1 MSVTGI
7 DWRTSPL
14 VGRIT
19 GLCAAALFTI
29 PLSALP
35 HEPEIVWWLK
45 IALLAL
51 GVLSALSPIGGVA
64 VLAIALPLTTA
75 IDALAGWTP
84 APAELTDGLMLAC
97 VAGASWRL
105 AMPARGS
112 TTRLGPPALL
122 FGAVVIASA
131 IVDLYGL
138 HVVAPQRPV
147 LDEIWRHL
155 TVRYW
160 LDIREFVVL
169 HTAVRWIAG
178 LTLAVY
184 IERLLRA
191 SPDRAPFV
199 LRIWIIA
206 AIAGSLL
213 TVLRLAEIVM
223 SRNDGVIATLAWVA
237 RDLRIS
243 VLQPDVNAAGSYFA
257 LFLLPAVVV
266 GWRRRRYWILAIAAP
281 LATLAF
287 ALARSRAAIGAVVA
301 VGAAA
306 WGTGGSRSPR
316 VRVAGCVLLVA
327 AGLSIFA
334 AIARSHSHVRLARA
348 AIVRAQMT
356 TVAVRTIRNYPAFGV
371 GLSNYIPRS
380 QRFVTPDMT
389 LLIGFAPNG
398 ENAHN
403 NYLQVA
409 AELGIPAGV
418 LFLWLMTAAV
428 VPAWTRRHAAG
439 SPEYEGMALGL
450 TSFLVSAAFHQ
461 PWLVPEVFAVF
472 MLAMGVTAGLAPA
485 PGRISHGWVRDIA
498 LAGTV
503 FYALSI
509 LWRSH

>member
-45 IALLAL
+45 IVLLAL
-51 GVLSALSPIGGVA
+51 GVLSALSPTSGVA

-75 IDALAGWTP
+75 VDALAGWSP
-84 APAELTDGLMLAC
+84 APAELTDALMLAC

-105 AMPARGS
+105 AMPGRGPA
-112 TTRLGPPALL
+112 TRLGPPALL

-131 IVDLYGL
+131 IVDLHGL
-138 HVVAPQRPV
+138 QVVAPRRLV
-147 LDEIWRHL
+147 LDEIWRHV

-160 LDIREFVVL
+160 LDFREFVVL
-169 HTAVRWIAG
+169 HVAVRWIAG

-199 LRIWIIA
+199 LRVWIIA
-206 AIAGSLL
+206 GIAGSLL
-213 TVLRLAEIVM
+213 TLLRLAEIVV
-223 SRNDGVIATLAWVA
+223 SSSGGVIATLVWVA

-257 LFLLPAVVV
+257 LFLLPAFVV

-281 LATLAF
+281 LAALAF
-287 ALARSRAAIGAVVA
+287 ALARSRAAIGAVIAVACARLVRGPGSLIVRLGGIVA
-301 VGAAA
+301 VLVI
-306 WGTGGSRSPR
+306 GTGLFVSIAESHTHALWANASR
-316 VRVAGCVLLVA
+316 VRV
-327 AGLSIFA
+327 
-334 AIARSHSHVRLARA
+334 
-348 AIVRAQMT
+348 QMT
-356 TVAVRTIRNYPAFGV
+356 QVAVRTIHKYPAFGV
-371 GLSNYIPRS
+371 GLSDYIPRS

-389 LLIGFAPNG
+389 MLITFAPNG

-409 AELGIPAGV
+409 AELGIPGAV
-418 LFLWLMTAAV
+418 IFLWLMTAV
-428 VPAWTRRHAAG
+428 VAPTWTGRSTAG
-439 SPEYEGMALGL
+439 NPEYEGMALGV

-461 PWLVPEVFAVF
+461 PWLVPEVFAIF
-472 MLAMGVTAGLAPA
+472 MFALGVTAGLAPA
-485 PGRISHGWVRDIA
+485 PGRTFHAWARDIA

-503 FYALSI
+503 FYALSVF
-509 LWRSH
+509 LRSH